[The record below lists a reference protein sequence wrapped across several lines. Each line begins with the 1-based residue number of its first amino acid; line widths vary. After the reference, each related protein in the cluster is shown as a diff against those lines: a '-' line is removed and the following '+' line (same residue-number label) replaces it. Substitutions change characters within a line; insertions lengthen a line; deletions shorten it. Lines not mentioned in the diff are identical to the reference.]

1 VSMGDDFESRLES
14 AISRGRERAGLKASQ
29 ARQQELTEE
38 EKRRLHTT
46 HRLAL
51 SERIESA
58 IQRVADHFPGFRQ
71 ESMYGEVG
79 WGAACYRDDL
89 RIEQGRRTNQYSRLE
104 MVIRP
109 HTDSHVLDLKGK
121 GTVMNRELFN
131 RNFFVPVSEVDVVE
145 FENLIDTWAIEY
157 AEMYASKS

>member
-1 VSMGDDFESRLES
+1 MSDDFESRLES
-14 AISRGRERAGLKASQ
+14 AISRGRQRADHKATQ
-29 ARQQELTEE
+29 QRKQELTEE

-46 HRLAL
+46 HRLSL
-51 SERIESA
+51 SERIEKS

-109 HTDSHVLDLKGK
+109 HSEHHVLDLKGK
-121 GTVMNRELFN
+121 GTVMNGEVFN
-131 RNFFVPVSEVDVVE
+131 RNFFVPISEVDVSE
-145 FENLIDTWAIEY
+145 FERLIDAWAIEY
-157 AEMYASKS
+157 AEFYAAKS